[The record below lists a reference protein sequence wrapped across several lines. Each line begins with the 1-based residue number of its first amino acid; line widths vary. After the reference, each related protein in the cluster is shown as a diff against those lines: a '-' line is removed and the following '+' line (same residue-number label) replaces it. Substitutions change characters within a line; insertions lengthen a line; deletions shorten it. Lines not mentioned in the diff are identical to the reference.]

1 MQDRINSVIKKR
13 EMFRPFAPSVTFDSA
28 SKFFDIEGPI
38 PYMNMVVKVKEEW
51 NLPAITHVD
60 GTARVQTVTPY
71 ENPRFYRLLK
81 TFGELSG
88 YPILLN
94 TSFNFKDQTITLY
107 PKDAVIRFLDSEMDF
122 LVLGNYL
129 ISKK

>member
-13 EMFRPFAPSVTFDSA
+13 EMFRPFAPSVCLDTA
-28 SKFFDIEGPI
+28 SKFFEISEPV
-38 PYMNMVVKVKEEW
+38 PYMNMVVKVKPEW
-51 NLPAITHVD
+51 NLPAITHID
-60 GTARVQTVTPY
+60 GTARVQTVTSF
-71 ENPRFYRLLK
+71 ENPRYSRLLK
-81 TFGELSG
+81 NMEILSG

-107 PKDAVIRFLDSEMDF
+107 PKDAIDRFMNSDMDF
-122 LVLGNYL
+122 LVLGNYF